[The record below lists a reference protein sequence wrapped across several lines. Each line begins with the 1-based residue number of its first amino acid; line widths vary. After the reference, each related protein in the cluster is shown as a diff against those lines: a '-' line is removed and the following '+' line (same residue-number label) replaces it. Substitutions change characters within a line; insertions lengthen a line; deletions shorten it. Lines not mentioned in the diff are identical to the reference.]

1 MRQSSDTQFLVERRR
16 TPRYFCPGN
25 VEIIQGGRCWGWGK
39 VRDLSRSGCYVET
52 SNPLPSG
59 AQAYLRLTIADTFLE
74 LATNVTCTQPRV
86 GMGVDFVLESPA
98 QQRKLEQILEGVKPR
113 RVQRREFYR
122 IELRQEAR
130 YCDLAFNASGTRD
143 WRTAELHDVS
153 LGGASL
159 WMQDEAV
166 AIRQEFRLDVAL
178 NRTVFSVSAAV
189 RRVEIRKGRDDARL
203 TALEYLDL
211 DRRQQ
216 DSMARAIVQLQIAII
231 NSRLQMR

>member
-1 MRQSSDTQFLVERRR
+1 M
-16 TPRYFCPGN
+16 
-25 VEIIQGGRCWGWGK
+25 
-39 VRDLSRSGCYVET
+39 
-52 SNPLPSG
+52 
-59 AQAYLRLTIADTFLE
+59 
-74 LATNVTCTQPRV
+74 
-86 GMGVDFVLESPA
+86 LESPA

-130 YCDLAFNASGTRD
+130 YCDLAFNASGTRETG
-143 WRTAELHDVS
+143 RTAELHDVS

-211 DRRQQ
+211 TEG
-216 DSMARAIVQLQIAII
+216 
-231 NSRLQMR
+231 SRTAWPELSFNFRSQSLIHDCK